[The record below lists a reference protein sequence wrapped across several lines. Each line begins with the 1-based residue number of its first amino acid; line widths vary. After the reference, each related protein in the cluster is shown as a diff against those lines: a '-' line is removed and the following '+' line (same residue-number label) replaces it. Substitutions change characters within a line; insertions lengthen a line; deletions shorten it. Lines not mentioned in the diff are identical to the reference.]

1 MKYAQNSPKSSKFH
15 RKKRIFCCIRLE
27 FKLNLN
33 IVESMFPIEFQGRS
47 TKNQKLRFYGVSVFL
62 IQRFLI
68 CEKYSDLN
76 LIDDLNLTNLFQKV
90 KHYIP

>member
-1 MKYAQNSPKSSKFH
+1 MRKIAQNRPNFTVKNVFFVSG
-15 RKKRIFCCIRLE
+15 CIRLE
-27 FKLNLN
+27 LKLNLN

-47 TKNQKLRFYGVSVFL
+47 TKNPKLRFYGVSVFL

-68 CEKYSDLN
+68 CENYSDLN
-76 LIDDLNLTNLFQKV
+76 LIDNLNYTKLFQKL